1 MIKEVRLRDGRRLRV
16 MSKRINVMI
25 SDSLNEKLDE
35 YSQRYGMSKSSIVG
49 FVLGQWLDNIDRMN
63 ASIYGATGNEGLI
76 SELLTKMAA
85 EKDDK
90 SV

>member
-1 MIKEVRLRDGRRLRV
+1 

-35 YSQRYGMSKSSIVG
+35 YSERYGMSKSSIVG

-63 ASIYGATGNEGLI
+63 ASIYGATGNEGLLADI
-76 SELLTKMAA
+76 LKQMSA
-85 EKDDK
+85 EKSDK
-90 SV
+90 QE